1 MMKLRAYEPGD
12 AQCILA
18 WLKDEFA
25 FRQWSADRYDRFP
38 IAPEDMNAYYKKA
51 RQEDGI
57 FCMTATDD
65 AGVAGHFTLRFPRR
79 GDASEARL
87 GFVIVDDKK
96 RGRGYGKQMVCL
108 AVQYAFDVL
117 NVQKVSL
124 GVFENNIPA
133 IGCYRACGFREVRLE
148 QTEQYSCLGQVWKC
162 IEMQMQR

>member
-1 MMKLRAYEPGD
+1 MMCTLIIWRTTICALP
-12 AQCILA
+12 
-18 WLKDEFA
+18 
-25 FRQWSADRYDRFP
+25 WSWCVVSA
-38 IAPEDMNAYYKKA
+38 A
-51 RQEDGI
+51 
-57 FCMTATDD
+57 
-65 AGVAGHFTLRFPRR
+65 LRFPRR

-133 IGCYRACGFREVRLE
+133 IGYYRACGFREVQLE

-162 IEMQMQR
+162 IEMQRQR

>member
-1 MMKLRAYEPGD
+1 MLQLRQYEPGD

-18 WLKDEFA
+18 WLRDEFA

-38 IAPEDMNAYYKKA
+38 IAPEEMNAYYKKA

-57 FCMTATDD
+57 FCMTALDE
-65 AGVAGHFTLRFPRR
+65 GEVAGHFTLRYPRKA
-79 GDASEARL
+79 DASEARL

-124 GVFENNIPA
+124 GVFENNAPA
-133 IGCYRACGFREVRLE
+133 LGCYRACGFGEVRLE

-162 IEMQMQR
+162 MEMQRQR